1 MTIAGGY
8 LHGTRCANKR
18 SCVFTFGIFCDF
30 RETEVDRSSDQQ
42 FSISIRDLAQSRPT
56 KFSRMSSTPAASKPS
71 LSELDLTNAS
81 RGVWLVKVP
90 KYISSRWENAKEQT
104 EVGKLLISKGADGT
118 PEIKFNLSEELIK
131 VQVDKN
137 DPKDAKTKQVKKA
150 TPNEKSA
157 GQSLIALDA
166 KPIQPKNSLI
176 GVKKDIVLSNKAVE
190 IPREHKF
197 AISDISH
204 QHLAVFSEQ
213 IDDKSRRLVL
223 EGNVVQKGECRPIA
237 DSRYMDLKKQRI
249 VEARQPTRLVQ
260 QLDKAVVNKI
270 KATTV
275 RPEAETRRRND
286 QKKSR
291 EDKDKVLDMLFAAF
305 EKHQYYYLRDL
316 EKITNQPVSYLK
328 EILKEVALHNVKNP
342 HKNMWELK
350 PEYRH
355 YKPSTEDNDS
365 KME

>member
-1 MTIAGGY
+1 M
-8 LHGTRCANKR
+8 KR
-18 SCVFTFGIFCDF
+18 ASLLFYPIM
-30 RETEVDRSSDQQ
+30 
-42 FSISIRDLAQSRPT
+42 A
-56 KFSRMSSTPAASKPS
+56 SSTPAASRPS
-71 LSELDLTNAS
+71 TSELDLTNAS

-104 EVGKLLISKGADGT
+104 EVGKLLISKGADGA

-137 DPKDAKTKQVKKA
+137 PDPKDAGKSKTVKKTTA
-150 TPNEKSA
+150 ADKPA
-157 GQSLIALDA
+157 FIALDP

-176 GVKKDIVLSNKAVE
+176 GVKKDIVLSQKSVE
-190 IPREHKF
+190 IPRDHKF

-213 IDDKSRRLVL
+213 IDDKQTRRLVL

-237 DSRYMDLKKQRI
+237 DARYMDLKKQRI

-260 QLDKAVVNKI
+260 QLDKAVVNKPRLQ
-270 KATTV
+270 TTV
-275 RPEAETRRRND
+275 RAEAETRRKND
-286 QKKSR
+286 QKRSR
-291 EDKDKVLDMLFAAF
+291 EDKDKVMDMLFTAF

-316 EKITNQPVSYLK
+316 EKLTKQPISHLK
-328 EILKEVALHNVKNP
+328 DILREIAVHNTKNP

-355 YKPSTEDNDS
+355 YKRSNEEEANQ
-365 KME
+365 E

>member
-1 MTIAGGY
+1 MSAATP
-8 LHGTRCANKR
+8 
-18 SCVFTFGIFCDF
+18 
-30 RETEVDRSSDQQ
+30 
-42 FSISIRDLAQSRPT
+42 SISRP
-56 KFSRMSSTPAASKPS
+56 SA
-71 LSELDLTNAS
+71 SELDLTNAS

-104 EVGKLLISKGADGT
+104 EVGKLLISKGADGA

-137 DPKDAKTKQVKKA
+137 DPKVANNTKTVKKTTDA
-150 TPNEKSA
+150 NEKHS
-157 GQSLIALDA
+157 QSIIALDA

-176 GVKKDIVLSNKAVE
+176 GVKKDIVLTNKNVE
-190 IPREHKF
+190 IPRDHKF

-213 IDDKSRRLVL
+213 IDDKQTRRLVL

-260 QLDKAVVNKI
+260 QLDRAVVNKPRLQ
-270 KATTV
+270 TTV
-275 RPEAETRRRND
+275 RAESEMRRKND
-286 QKKSR
+286 RKKSR
-291 EDKDKVLDMLFAAF
+291 EDKDKVMDILFTAF
-305 EKHQYYYLRDL
+305 EKHQYYLLKDL
-316 EKITNQPVSYLK
+316 EKLTKQPVGYLR
-328 EILKEVALHNVKNP
+328 EILKEIGIRNP

-355 YKPSTEDNDS
+355 YKRNEENANQ
-365 KME
+365 E

>member
-1 MTIAGGY
+1 
-8 LHGTRCANKR
+8 
-18 SCVFTFGIFCDF
+18 
-30 RETEVDRSSDQQ
+30 
-42 FSISIRDLAQSRPT
+42 
-56 KFSRMSSTPAASKPS
+56 MSTSTAATSKPS
-71 LSELDLTNAS
+71 ISELDLTNAS

-104 EVGKLLISKGADGT
+104 EVGKLLISKGADGA

-137 DPKDAKTKQVKKA
+137 DPKDAKTKTVKKS

-157 GQSLIALDA
+157 NQSLIALDP

-176 GVKKDIVLSNKAVE
+176 GVKKDIVLSNKSVE
-190 IPREHKF
+190 IPRDHKF

-213 IDDKSRRLVL
+213 IDDKARRLVL

-270 KATTV
+270 KSIV
-275 RPEAETRRRND
+275 RPEAETRRKND

-316 EKITNQPVSYLK
+316 EKITKQPISYLK
-328 EILKEVALHNVKNP
+328 DILREIAVHNTKNP

-350 PEYRH
+350 AEYRH
-355 YKPSTEDNDS
+355 YKPSTEEDS
-365 KME
+365 KQK

>member
-1 MTIAGGY
+1 MST
-8 LHGTRCANKR
+8 TTP
-18 SCVFTFGIFCDF
+18 ST
-30 RETEVDRSSDQQ
+30 
-42 FSISIRDLAQSRPT
+42 SRP
-56 KFSRMSSTPAASKPS
+56 SA
-71 LSELDLTNAS
+71 SELDLTNAS

-104 EVGKLLISKGADGT
+104 EVGKLLISKGADGA

-137 DPKDAKTKQVKKA
+137 DPKEANKTKTIKKA
-150 TPNEKSA
+150 MPTNDKYP
-157 GQSLIALDA
+157 QSLIALDA

-176 GVKKDIVLSNKAVE
+176 GVKKDIVLSNKNVE
-190 IPREHKF
+190 IPRDHKF

-213 IDDKSRRLVL
+213 IDDKQTRRLVL

-260 QLDKAVVNKI
+260 QLDRAVVNKPRLQ
-270 KATTV
+270 TTV
-275 RPEAETRRRND
+275 RAESETRRKND
-286 QKKSR
+286 QKRSR
-291 EDKDKVLDMLFAAF
+291 EDKDKVMDMLFTAF
-305 EKHQYYYLRDL
+305 EKHQYYYVKDL
-316 EKITNQPVSYLK
+316 EKLTKQPIGYLKDILK
-328 EILKEVALHNVKNP
+328 EIAQVNNRNP

-355 YKPSTEDNDS
+355 YKRNEEEA
-365 KME
+365 MQE

>member
-1 MTIAGGY
+1 MSASTTTI
-8 LHGTRCANKR
+8 
-18 SCVFTFGIFCDF
+18 
-30 RETEVDRSSDQQ
+30 
-42 FSISIRDLAQSRPT
+42 
-56 KFSRMSSTPAASKPS
+56 SKPIVS
-71 LSELDLTNAS
+71 TELDLTNAS

-131 VQVDKN
+131 VSVDKQNKDVPVSTTTTKSNKTSTKKQTIIN
-137 DPKDAKTKQVKKA
+137 DKNQQFIPLE
-150 TPNEKSA
+150 P
-157 GQSLIALDA
+157 

-176 GVKKDIVLSNKAVE
+176 GVKKDIVLSNKNVE
-190 IPREHKF
+190 IPKEHKF

-213 IDDKSRRLVL
+213 IDDKQVKRLVL

-260 QLDKAVVNKI
+260 QLDKAVVNYKPLV
-270 KATTV
+270 TTRV
-275 RPEAETRRRND
+275 EAETKRKND

-291 EDKDKVLDMLFAAF
+291 EDKDKVMDMLFTAF

-316 EKITNQPVSYLK
+316 EKLTNQPISYLK
-328 EILKEVALHNVKNP
+328 EILKEIAFHNKNNP

-350 PEYRH
+350 PEFRH
-355 YKPSTEDNDS
+355 YKTDNTKES
-365 KME
+365 